1 LGLPTQQLTAE
12 LEAIPLGQTTTGEV
26 FLFNGVWSNTNHETG
41 GITRAEIRIV
51 GKQLRL
57 HVFGKCSPNDCD
69 WGEVDAR
76 AYGPNVSADLRTST
90 RGVMAQ
96 FETNFARRVLVARP
110 EGANHLVIETFT
122 AFTDSSGRTAY
133 QSVDTMERA
142 VASK

>member
-1 LGLPTQQLTAE
+1 M
-12 LEAIPLGQTTTGEV
+12 GE
-26 FLFNGVWSNTNHETG
+26 
-41 GITRAEIRIV
+41 
-51 GKQLRL
+51 QLRL
-57 HVFGKCSPNDCD
+57 HVFGRCIPNDCD

-76 AYGPNVSADLRTST
+76 AYGPSVAANLRNST
-90 RGVMAQ
+90 RAVMAQ

-110 EGANHLVIETFT
+110 EGANRLVIETFT